1 MKSLES
7 YFGDGPII
15 EAPCRMRL
23 REAHKAHEA
32 SRPDTT
38 DQEVDVRDEWDLPD
52 VFPPRSQWRSHR
64 PPRRRGLASEAVGLQ
79 ALREAIRIGRS
90 RQPDAPWV
98 RRLNEL
104 IYRIKSRALS
114 PKGVVFAAPRI
125 VPIPK
130 GGGLEMRPIAIYSV
144 EDRII
149 QSLTA
154 CYLRDFFDAALDPAC
169 IAFRSTAGGIRPS
182 QHHETVGDILEFN
195 QHYGCDG
202 QFVAEADLRSFFDC
216 VDHGVARRCVANLVE
231 QVRRIR
237 PDQEIDERALKILEA
252 YLDSYWFVRN
262 VRSVEELLT
271 PPREQQWRPNYSWPS
286 EELSEFHLNLSD
298 ARVGVP
304 QGGALSDLLAN
315 AVLNE
320 ADRAV
325 RVVINNAAAPV
336 FYRRFLDDVILI
348 SPDRDACAKCFDT
361 YCATVCSLKLLV
373 HTPVHIPEYGPGYWR
388 TKSKAPFRWAK
399 PQIRGDVPWISFV
412 GYDIRYDGLVR
423 VRRSSIQKHRRRIV
437 EIVGKELAR
446 FAARPS
452 EGGAFHR
459 RHTVHGF
466 LRQLR
471 SRLTR
476 MTVGRATIGL
486 SQTKPL
492 PWSWAGGFRGL
503 LHGRILKTQLRDL
516 DRHLERQ
523 LRRAERRLGFRRPP
537 SGFAKVTRFH
547 RTVFPGSP
555 YSYAGQFVSSQSQHE
570 DNQHSQ

>member
-7 YFGDGPII
+7 YFGDGPIT
-15 EAPCRMRL
+15 EALCRMRL
-23 REAHKAHEA
+23 REAHKAQEA
-32 SRPDTT
+32 TRPDTT

-52 VFPPRSQWRSHR
+52 VFPPRSQWRPHR
-64 PPRRRGLASEAVGLQ
+64 PPRRKGLASEAVGLRT
-79 ALREAIRIGRS
+79 LREAIRIGRS
-90 RQPDAPWV
+90 RYPHAPWV

-114 PKGVVFAAPRI
+114 PKGVVFGAPRI

-130 GGGLEMRPIAIYSV
+130 GEGLEMRPIAIYSV

-154 CYLRDFFDAALDPAC
+154 CYLRDVLDAALDPAC
-169 IAFRSTAGGIRPS
+169 IAFRSTAGGTRPR
-182 QHHETVGDILEFN
+182 QHHDTVSDILEFN
-195 QHYGCDG
+195 QHCGCEG
-202 QFVAEADLRSFFDC
+202 LNVGEADLCSFFDC
-216 VDHGVARRCVANLVE
+216 VDHGVARHCVASLVE
-231 QVRRIR
+231 HTRRIR
-237 PDQEIDERALKILEA
+237 PDREIDERALKILDA

-262 VRSVEELLT
+262 VRSVGQLLT
-271 PPREQQWRPNYSWPS
+271 PPRAQQWQPNYSWPS
-286 EELSEFHLNLSD
+286 EELSRLHPDLND

-325 RVVINNAAAPV
+325 RLVINNAATPV

-348 SPDRDACAKCFDT
+348 SPDREACARCFDT
-361 YCATVCSLKLLV
+361 YCATVSSLKLLV
-373 HTPVHIPEYGPGYWR
+373 HTPVQIQKYGPDYWR
-388 TKSKAPFRWAK
+388 TKSKAPFRWAN
-399 PQIRGDVPWISFV
+399 PEMESDVPWISFV
-412 GYDIRYDGLVR
+412 GYDMRYDGLVR
-423 VRRSSIQKHRRRIV
+423 VRKSSIQKHRRRII
-437 EIVGKELAR
+437 ETVGKELAR

-452 EGGAFHR
+452 GGGAFDR
-459 RHTVHGF
+459 RHTVHG
-466 LRQLR
+466 LLLQLR
-471 SRLTR
+471 GRLTR

-486 SQTKPL
+486 SQTRPL
-492 PWSWAGGFRGL
+492 PRSWTGGFRGL

-547 RTVFPGSP
+547 RMVFPGP
-555 YSYAGQFVSSQSQHE
+555 PFSYAGQFASTHALH
-570 DNQHSQ
+570 DNKHHSQ